1 MKSPSAPMRVW
12 SHTHVYPGELA
23 ACSAIHPPESPK
35 SRTMSHTVP
44 WVWSMCIHPAHPFK
58 NGVSSPP
65 PPSRLQVF
73 RSHASRLHV
82 QIAYVQIACPN
93 HHAPTRANVCRSP
106 SCRHDTPRHPLIASA
121 KHAFYM
127 QRRFVHTLHSF
138 TLLPLVHTVVPI
150 SFNNGCFKHIL
161 CRSFIASGPLPR

>member
-1 MKSPSAPMRVW
+1 MNTPSAPMCVW
-12 SHTHVYPGELA
+12 SHAHELA
-23 ACSAIHPPESPK
+23 ASNAIHSLEHKNPAPCPTRCRECGACAYTQHTLP
-35 SRTMSHTVP
+35 RTV
-44 WVWSMCIHPAHPFK
+44 CHPLLPR
-58 NGVSSPP
+58 PDCM
-65 PPSRLQVF
+65 SRLHVF
-73 RSHASRLHV
+73 KLHV
-82 QIAYVQIACPN
+82 QIACVQAVCPN

-106 SCRHDTPRHPLIASA
+106 SRRHDTPRHSLIESA